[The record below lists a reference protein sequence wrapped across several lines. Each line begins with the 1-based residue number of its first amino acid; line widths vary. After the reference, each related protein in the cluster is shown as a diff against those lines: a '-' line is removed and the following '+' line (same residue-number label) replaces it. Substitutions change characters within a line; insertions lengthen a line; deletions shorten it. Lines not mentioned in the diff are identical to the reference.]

1 MRQWRLIVLLG
12 RCVLLSRRKH
22 LCDSRSCASR
32 EFKGNSSMCVL
43 WLGYVGV

>member
-22 LCDSRSCASR
+22 LCDSRGCASR
-32 EFKGNSSMCVL
+32 EFKGNSSM
-43 WLGYVGV
+43 WLGYVGVRL